1 MDKEEVISKLKG
13 AEALLFMCS
22 NTTDEIENQ
31 QYAYKLL
38 GDIIAECVEALEN
51 E

>member
-1 MDKEEVISKLKG
+1 MDKEEIIVKLKG
-13 AEALLFMCS
+13 VEALLFMCS

-38 GDIIAECVEALEN
+38 WDIIAECVEALEN

>member
-1 MDKEEVISKLKG
+1 MDKEEIIVKLKG
-13 AEALLFMCS
+13 VEALLFMCS

>member
-1 MDKEEVISKLKG
+1 MDKEEIVAKLKG
-13 AEALLFMCS
+13 VEALLFMCS

-38 GDIIAECVEALEN
+38 GDTVAECVEALEN